1 MQLTHDFHGLCI
13 DEEKD
18 I

>member
-18 I
+18 L